1 MCCGPLCWNAR
12 TRGWLG
18 VWHAPEH
25 CHAQRGSQLVLRG
38 ICRRPTIRS
47 SSACAARVLLR
58 QRARTLQH
66 VLLAVQLATRCNGL
80 EYSARRVRRR
90 CSPRRSRRRSAGRAA
105 RSRVRAPL
113 PSRPARTSRPAR
125 RAPASPGRALSAGAR
140 SDPLLVSGRRIGLGV
155 ALRSEM
161 AASCLRLWPVM
172 EPPSQQGSGGC
183 LQACGCVLFCAV
195 DPRPLLHPWWRGILA
210 NRAYQRRPPLMQ
222 LEDVHA
228 SLLTC
233 VYCSHVG

>member
-105 RSRVRAPL
+105 RSRPRAPL
-113 PSRPARTSRPAR
+113 STRPARTSRKAR
-125 RAPASPGRALSAGAR
+125 RAPAILGRALYLSTC
-140 SDPLLVSGRRIGLGV
+140 SHPLTSVSREGNGSTGGRRPGGRRGAATTSV
-155 ALRSEM
+155 LRG
-161 AASCLRLWPVM
+161 PYVHHVM
-172 EPPSQQGSGGC
+172 
-183 LQACGCVLFCAV
+183 
-195 DPRPLLHPWWRGILA
+195 RMR
-210 NRAYQRRPPLMQ
+210 
-222 LEDVHA
+222 
-228 SLLTC
+228 
-233 VYCSHVG
+233 CST